1 MHNNFRDTLN
11 PTWIIIKNV
20 SNSYCYTM
28 VTLLQKNQNIL
39 GFFCS
44 NRLAS
49 KDIYCHFFLKI
60 LTIWWI
66 DGILNKIVISLH
78 GRSNRAGCTWV
89 TRTLHIHQTDQFRQ
103 TTRIAVVKVVF
114 PRIEASTGVLI
125 SSPTENHTNNIWS
138 RHGP

>member
-20 SNSYCYTM
+20 QFHIAIQW
-28 VTLLQKNQNIL
+28 LLYYKKIKISWDL
-39 GFFCS
+39 FVPI
-44 NRLAS
+44 AS